1 MSIHTKNNEK
11 NTRNIE
17 CHTKLLE
24 FIPNVFFLFH
34 TKINEFYHKKYL
46 IALPF
51 NFEFYTKYN
60 ESYTINF

>member
-11 NTRNIE
+11 NTCNIE

-24 FIPNVFFLFH
+24 FTPNVVFLFH

-51 NFEFYTKYN
+51 NFEFNTIFN
-60 ESYTINF
+60 EIHTIYF